1 MLKGFPRRQETQILA
16 EELTCLFSLYPVS
29 SPEALGKVLLAP
41 EAPGGGQGGKLCSP
55 HWSWHGLP
63 QTCSAPR
70 ARLRCTF
77 LITLCRNCLS
87 PRLDP

>member
-41 EAPGGGQGGKLCSP
+41 EAQEEVREGSSVLRTGAGMAFPKPAQPPEPGSG
-55 HWSWHGLP
+55 
-63 QTCSAPR
+63 AP
-70 ARLRCTF
+70 
-77 LITLCRNCLS
+77 S
-87 PRLDP
+87 